1 MAAPAWPGLA
11 PRPGASYLTAD
22 PAACMTRPSAGC
34 PVGRPRKKIAMEKF
48 TVLEGV
54 AAPLKVVNVD
64 TDMIIPKQYLKT
76 IKRTGLG
83 KGLFAEKRFND
94 DGSENPDFV
103 LNKPAYRNAKILVAG
118 DNFGCGSSREHAPWA
133 LLDFGIR
140 CVISTSF
147 GDIFYNNSFKNGILP
162 IRVTQEELDKLFDDA
177 ERGANATLTIDLEKQ
192 EIRGPDGGVI
202 KFDIDPHRKHCLLNG
217 LDDIGLTMVKK
228 DKIDAFESKLAEERP
243 WM

>member
-1 MAAPAWPGLA
+1 
-11 PRPGASYLTAD
+11 
-22 PAACMTRPSAGC
+22 
-34 PVGRPRKKIAMEKF
+34 MEKF

-64 TDMIIPKQYLKT
+64 TDKIIPKQYLKT

-83 KGLFAEKRFND
+83 KGLFAELRYKD

-103 LNKPAYRNAKILVAG
+103 LNQPAYRKTKILVAG

-147 GDIFYNNSFKNGILP
+147 ADIFYNNCFKNGILP
-162 IRVTQEELDKLFDDA
+162 ITVSPEDLAKLFDDA
-177 ERGANATLTIDLEKQ
+177 DRGANATLTIDLAKQ
-192 EIRGPDGGVI
+192 EIRGPDGGTI
-202 KFDIDPHRKHCLLNG
+202 KFDIDPFRKHCLLNG
-217 LDDIGLTMVKK
+217 LDDISLTMEKK
-228 DKIDAFESKLAEERP
+228 SKIESFEKTAADKRP
-243 WM
+243 WI